1 MPVIVT
7 PLQELFSVQ
16 DPTHRQAVS
25 YSPVTHDASACGLG
39 YGSDEITC
47 RHLPSCLFVSISY
60 PSSTIGLPVSS
71 FTRHLHSVFPFSYAG
86 PSPWWSLLQLF
97 NMVNYN
103 FLMFAGLAA
112 ALPLNINLGAYSP
125 ALVVGDGEI
134 SFGGKQDVSTL
145 MNALEGAAVN
155 AAAGA
160 ASNAPVAS
168 APAAGEKKTVQA
180 AAVPAA
186 AAAPTIA
193 PTSPAVVPT
202 TPGGA
207 SPAAVDTSNAP
218 KIDPTLAQ
226 QPSSS
231 SVVKAQSI
239 QGLQGMGKK
248 SIAPRA
254 EEPFDEMDMDEDE
267 DDITDDIT
275 DAAALLDKK
284 KRDLAGFDR
293 ALKFSEAALTKG
305 PKVQLGTGAE
315 GSGVGII
322 VDNNASTRPAAAAE
336 KKKKKKRDADETTA
350 PRRRTKV
357 TTMYVRRGIPAS
369 LQNHPELAT
378 REVAHSHI
386 ANVPIK
392 FAKRETVTT
401 ATEAKRNTIDAV
413 NMNVDTSSEGVTMTF
428 VETLDDE
435 EVEEEEE
442 EEQR

>member
-1 MPVIVT
+1 
-7 PLQELFSVQ
+7 
-16 DPTHRQAVS
+16 
-25 YSPVTHDASACGLG
+25 
-39 YGSDEITC
+39 
-47 RHLPSCLFVSISY
+47 
-60 PSSTIGLPVSS
+60 
-71 FTRHLHSVFPFSYAG
+71 
-86 PSPWWSLLQLF
+86 
-97 NMVNYN
+97 MVNYN

-134 SFGGKQDVSTL
+134 SFG
-145 MNALEGAAVN
+145 
-155 AAAGA
+155 
-160 ASNAPVAS
+160 
-168 APAAGEKKTVQA
+168 VQA

-226 QPSSS
+226 Q
-231 SVVKAQSI
+231 AQSI

-275 DAAALLDKK
+275 DATALLDKK

-336 KKKKKKRDADETTA
+336 KKKKRDTDETTA

-369 LQNHPELAT
+369 LQNNAELSP

-392 FAKRETVTT
+392 FAKRDTATI